1 MLSGLPGNYLRFP
14 VRHKQKVFMIQ
25 WMCIK
30 KAKTKDSFHLDLK
43 QNDRNCPPVL
53 LLLVRHASIKYPV
66 DP

>member
-1 MLSGLPGNYLRFP
+1 
-14 VRHKQKVFMIQ
+14 
-25 WMCIK
+25 MCIK